1 VPRRVQKELHS
12 FSSLLRNLQAKSA
25 GDTVP
30 APYIYIDT
38 NVILDI
44 AIKRNNKSVELLDAV
59 RERGMR
65 ICTSH
70 FSMMEALGVRQE
82 HLYIMNELQRGERVD
97 KILRNRGQRNL
108 SHTDLITVYNELIYS
123 FYERYKDTL
132 DYWYLT
138 QRGWESATLIM
149 TKINISAMD
158 AIHVAT
164 AVEAGCDRF
173 VSSDTALI
181 KNAKSLIPA
190 FPPDKMLRE
199 I

>member
-1 VPRRVQKELHS
+1 MQKELRS
-12 FSSLLRNLQAKSA
+12 FSSPLRNLQAKSA
-25 GDTVP
+25 GDTIP

-44 AIKRNNKSVELLDAV
+44 AIKRNNKSAELLDAS
-59 RERGMR
+59 RERGLR

-108 SHTDLITVYNELIYS
+108 SHADLVTVYNELIYS

-132 DYWYLT
+132 DYWFLT
-138 QRGWESATLIM
+138 QRGWENATLIM

-181 KNAKSLIPA
+181 KNAKPLIPA
-190 FPPDKMLRE
+190 YLPDRMLRE

>member
-1 VPRRVQKELHS
+1 
-12 FSSLLRNLQAKSA
+12 
-25 GDTVP
+25 
-30 APYIYIDT
+30 
-38 NVILDI
+38 
-44 AIKRNNKSVELLDAV
+44 
-59 RERGMR
+59 
-65 ICTSH
+65 
-70 FSMMEALGVRQE
+70 MMEALGVRQE
-82 HLYIMNELQRGERVD
+82 YLYIMNELQRGERVD

-108 SHTDLITVYNELIYS
+108 SNTNLITVYNELLYS

-138 QRGWESATLIM
+138 QRGWENATLIM

-181 KNAKSLIPA
+181 KNAKSLIPTYS
-190 FPPDKMLRE
+190 PEKLLRE

>member
-1 VPRRVQKELHS
+1 VRYELHS
-12 FSSLLRNLQAKSA
+12 FSSPSRNLPARNA
-25 GDTVP
+25 GDTIP

-38 NVILDI
+38 NVILDV
-44 AIKRNNKSVELLDAV
+44 AIKRNNKSVDLLAAV
-59 RERGMR
+59 RERGIR

-82 HLYIMNELQRGERVD
+82 HLYIINELQRGERVD
-97 KILRNRGQRNL
+97 KILRNRGQRSL
-108 SHTDLITVYNELIYS
+108 SHNDLITVYNELIYS
-123 FYERYKDTL
+123 FYEQYEDIL

-138 QRGWESATLIM
+138 QRGWENATVIM

-158 AIHVAT
+158 AVHVAT

-190 FPPDKMLRE
+190 YPPDKMLRE